1 MKEINF
7 TWHQFDAHNNELFR
21 TLFETKKFSDVTL
34 VSDDQQQIKAHKF
47 ILSASSSI
55 FDDFLSNNNAKSS
68 LINLPGIRHHELEL
82 ILQFIYLGRTKCF
95 QDLSSDVMNVAK
107 YLKIREFEHEIESK
121 TDIAV
126 DMNTF
131 QPIETF
137 LRTSKKIGTSLE
149 NNIQQIDTNFKKKT
163 GSKLGSKNIISND
176 NNEDPLI
183 ESTFEFGLKERI
195 LNGMNDDPLCEFGSK
210 DIKNEDQLSEST
222 DDIKFNDGYGEP
234 IKYFCEMCDRGY
246 SKKFTLLHH
255 VKAAHGGK
263 RYPCRQCNFSA
274 SRTYHL
280 NRHVSS
286 KHEKV
291 RYICQICNYK
301 AIDSRKLKIHIEKKH
316 NVL

>member
-1 MKEINF
+1 MI
-7 TWHQFDAHNNELFR
+7 
-21 TLFETKKFSDVTL
+21 S
-34 VSDDQQQIKAHKF
+34 
-47 ILSASSSI
+47 
-55 FDDFLSNNNAKSS
+55 
-68 LINLPGIRHHELEL
+68 
-82 ILQFIYLGRTKCF
+82 
-95 QDLSSDVMNVAK
+95 VAK
-107 YLKIREFEHEIESK
+107 YLKIKEFEHEMESD
-121 TDIAV
+121 THIAV

-137 LRTSKKIGTSLE
+137 LRTSKKIGTIE
-149 NNIQQIDTNFKKKT
+149 NNIQQIDKNLKKKI
-163 GSKLGSKNIISND
+163 GSKLGSND
-176 NNEDPLI
+176 TNEDTLI
-183 ESTFEFGLKERI
+183 KSPF
-195 LNGMNDDPLCEFGSK
+195 EFGSK
-210 DIKNEDQLSEST
+210 DIKNEDPLSEST
-222 DDIKFNDGYGEP
+222 DDFEFKDEYEEP